1 LGEAYLNLSV
11 NNSISLNKLA
21 ENLGISPSSFKEHIQ
36 YSKLETDIKK
46 LMIECNI
53 KERRLLRIIK
63 NISTYKNRKIFI
75 QNEIFKRKANLG
87 KYYNIKKRKFLLGE
101 LFCNKLKL
109 ELNNLN
115 YLSILQRVD
124 VKKAIEIFLLSIG

>member
-1 LGEAYLNLSV
+1 MGEAYLNLSV

>member
-1 LGEAYLNLSV
+1 
-11 NNSISLNKLA
+11 
-21 ENLGISPSSFKEHIQ
+21 
-36 YSKLETDIKK
+36 
-46 LMIECNI
+46 MIECNI